1 MVKDSGLLERL
12 KEYGK
17 SDYYPFHM
25 PGHKRQIGGMFAR
38 EFPNPFSI
46 DITEIDGF
54 DNLHHPEG
62 ILRESMEW
70 AARVYGADR
79 TYYLVNGSSCGILS
93 AICGTTNNSDTILM
107 SRNSHKSAYHG
118 VFLNHLQAMYI
129 YPHLLTNTCVQG
141 GLLPDEI
148 EDMLKTN
155 VEISTVFV
163 VSPTYDGIV
172 SDIKTIANICHNYK
186 IPLIVDEAHGAHFRY
201 GKDLPVSALEL
212 GADVVIQSV
221 HKTLPSLTQTA
232 LLHVKEGYVDVE
244 KIERYLHIYQSSSP
258 SYVLM
263 AGIENCIRYM
273 EGSGKQAEQTERM
286 QAELSGRE
294 RMEMLLEKVKKLRA
308 ELSQM
313 KNLSILGPE
322 VIGEAGVYD
331 LDLTKL
337 IILTG
342 GTDLTGARLERILRE
357 RYHLEMEMASG
368 SYVIAMTGPGDTQEG
383 MDRLV
388 QVVMEIDKNILCE
401 ELSGNDED
409 HTIKNI
415 SYEMIPLE
423 QAYSSFEAGRMEG
436 ESVKWNEASG
446 RISLEY
452 VYLYPPGIPMI
463 VPGERI
469 TSTIVQKM
477 VKYKEMGFS
486 IEGLSQENCLLVAGN
501 PE

>member
-1 MVKDSGLLERL
+1 MKENRLIDRL
-12 KEYGK
+12 KEYSR
-17 SDYYPFHM
+17 SDFYPFHM
-25 PGHKRQIGGMFAR
+25 PGHKRQIENGVGA
-38 EFPNPFSI
+38 EFPAPFSI

-54 DNLHHPEG
+54 DNLHHAEG

-70 AARVYGADR
+70 AASVYGADK
-79 TYYLVNGSSCGILS
+79 TYYLINGSSCGILS
-93 AICGTTNNSDTILM
+93 AISGCVVAGGKILV
-107 SRNSHKSAYHG
+107 SRNCHKSVYNG
-118 VFLNHLQAMYI
+118 IFLNHLESEYI
-129 YPHLLTNTCVQG
+129 YPQFIDNFGITG
-141 GLLPDEI
+141 GLSANDVDNLLARYPEI
-148 EDMLKTN
+148 QAVL
-155 VEISTVFV
+155 V
-163 VSPTYDGIV
+163 VSPTYEGIV
-172 SDIKTIANICHNYK
+172 SDIAAIADAAHRHNV
-186 IPLIVDEAHGAHFRY
+186 PLIVDEAHGAHFRY

-232 LLHVKEGYVDVE
+232 LLHVKEGYADVE
-244 KIERYLHIYQSSSP
+244 KIERYLHIYKSSSP

-357 RYHLEMEMASG
+357 RYHLEMEMCTDN
-368 SYVIAMTGPGDTQEG
+368 YVTAILSVMDTDEG
-383 MDRLV
+383 IGRLRDALL
-388 QVVMEIDKNILCE
+388 EIDGELCGQKSTE
-401 ELSGNDED
+401 GRLDTAAFLPD
-409 HTIKNI
+409 IRMTI
-415 SYEMIPLE
+415 YEAVNKEKETVAL
-423 QAYSSFEAGRMEG
+423 ADSA
-436 ESVKWNEASG
+436 G
-446 RISLEY
+446 RISGEY
-452 VYLYPPGIPMI
+452 VYIYPPGIPI
-463 VPGERI
+463 AAPGEVLKQEIIDTVLR
-469 TSTIVQKM
+469 
-477 VKYKEMGFS
+477 YREMGLAVQGLKDES
-486 IEGLSQENCLLVAGN
+486 LRTIDVIEERK
-501 PE
+501 PWEK

>member
-1 MVKDSGLLERL
+1 M
-12 KEYGK
+12 
-17 SDYYPFHM
+17 
-25 PGHKRQIGGMFAR
+25 
-38 EFPNPFSI
+38 
-46 DITEIDGF
+46 
-54 DNLHHPEG
+54 
-62 ILRESMEW
+62 
-70 AARVYGADR
+70 
-79 TYYLVNGSSCGILS
+79 
-93 AICGTTNNSDTILM
+93 
-107 SRNSHKSAYHG
+107 
-118 VFLNHLQAMYI
+118 
-129 YPHLLTNTCVQG
+129 
-141 GLLPDEI
+141 
-148 EDMLKTN
+148 KTN

-357 RYHLEMEMASG
+357 RYHLEMEMCTDN
-368 SYVIAMTGPGDTQEG
+368 YVTAILSVMDTDEG
-383 MDRLV
+383 IGRLRDALL
-388 QVVMEIDKNILCE
+388 EIDGELCGQKSTE
-401 ELSGNDED
+401 GRLDTAAFLPD
-409 HTIKNI
+409 IRMTI
-415 SYEMIPLE
+415 YEAVNKEKETVAL
-423 QAYSSFEAGRMEG
+423 ADSA
-436 ESVKWNEASG
+436 G
-446 RISLEY
+446 RISGEY
-452 VYLYPPGIPMI
+452 VYIYPPGIPI
-463 VPGERI
+463 AAPGEVLKQEIIDTVLR
-469 TSTIVQKM
+469 
-477 VKYKEMGFS
+477 YREMGLAVQGLKDES
-486 IEGLSQENCLLVAGN
+486 LRTIDVIEERK
-501 PE
+501 PWEK